1 MWSKDTGKHTSDIAT
16 IHQTC
21 YDTILRNR
29 CNVRLEGK
37 REVEMQMLLMS
48 LCELRQTHRCRWSP
62 VRSPF
67 LSVLRSAWLAQLGDL
82 KTPNYLD
89 HINGWQRLNF
99 VIKVKQLV
107 SIHKD
112 PKSLVLAMDL
122 NLYKWGKDRR
132 ESAKWDQIKRIL
144 CQSLRH
150 IVNSVL
156 KGNACLTLHD
166 CLSQLNSDPFFGSPS
181 AQITNNK
188 HSLSSSIFTHFGRT
202 TLCHTESFCDW
213 LL

>member
-1 MWSKDTGKHTSDIAT
+1 MV
-16 IHQTC
+16 TC
-21 YDTILRNR
+21 
-29 CNVRLEGK
+29 EK
-37 REVEMQMLLMS
+37 S
-48 LCELRQTHRCRWSP
+48 
-62 VRSPF
+62 F

-89 HINGWQRLNF
+89 HINGWQRLYF

-188 HSLSSSIFTHFGRT
+188 HSLSSSIFT
-202 TLCHTESFCDW
+202 TLVVQLSAIQNHSVIGYYKGINQHAKAVI
-213 LL
+213 LSGYISH